1 MLFGP
6 PMRDI
11 RFSILIPFEFD
22 RGHALRCVEAW
33 ASGQEFPRER
43 TQLVLAV
50 PPRWP
55 ERDLDP
61 IRALL
66 AAHDRLERLPGTHDM
81 SLVTTAAA
89 LADGEVLLF
98 TESHV
103 IPEPG
108 SLRLVD
114 EVLLERPGWAGF
126 SFRSIPVTHNL
137 LSEIE
142 AGMYAADIEEGLERH
157 PWRKVL
163 DQCFALRREAWAA
176 SGGLEPRYGHFAE
189 WLFAARLHVAGLA
202 IGYDPRPAVRHHYVG
217 DLDDLEAFTLD
228 FARGEILFA
237 DGPGTD
243 PCRALLPPVPAL
255 AEREQWCRPFALRLF
270 LRRLARLVP
279 DLLRPS
285 PGPRIVLAGLGRSGW
300 RAAGGFAGTA
310 LGARIRAAATRARL
324 ERSLAAGDR
333 ERSRAFFLR
342 WMQLLVIRARAEH
355 LRRR

>member
-1 MLFGP
+1 MP
-6 PMRDI
+6 DI
-11 RFSILIPFEFD
+11 RFSILIPLEFD
-22 RGHALRCVEAW
+22 RGQALRCVEAW

-50 PPRWP
+50 PPRWR

-61 IRALL
+61 VRALL
-66 AAHDRLERLPGTHDM
+66 APHDRLERLPGTHDV
-81 SLVTTAAA
+81 SLVTEAAA

-98 TESHV
+98 TESHAT
-103 IPEPG
+103 PEPG
-108 SLRLVD
+108 TLRLVD
-114 EVLLERPGWAGF
+114 EVLRERPEWAGF

-142 AGMYAADIEEGLERH
+142 AGMYAADIGEGLERH

-176 SGGLEPRYGHFAE
+176 SGGLEPRYGHYAE

-202 IGYDPRPAVRHHYVG
+202 IGYDPRPAVRHYYSG
-217 DLDDLEAFTLD
+217 ELDDLEAFTLD
-228 FARGEILFA
+228 FASGEILFA
-237 DGPGTD
+237 DGPGPD
-243 PCRALLPPVPAL
+243 PCHALLPPVPEL
-255 AEREQWCRPFALRLF
+255 AERVQWRRGVALRLHLHRF
-270 LRRLARLVP
+270 ARLVP

-285 PGPRIVLAGLGRSGW
+285 PGPRVVLSNLARSAW

-310 LGARIRAAATRARL
+310 LGARVRATATRALL
-324 ERSLAAGDR
+324 ERSLASGDR
-333 ERSRAFFLR
+333 ERSRALFLR

-355 LRRR
+355 LRRV